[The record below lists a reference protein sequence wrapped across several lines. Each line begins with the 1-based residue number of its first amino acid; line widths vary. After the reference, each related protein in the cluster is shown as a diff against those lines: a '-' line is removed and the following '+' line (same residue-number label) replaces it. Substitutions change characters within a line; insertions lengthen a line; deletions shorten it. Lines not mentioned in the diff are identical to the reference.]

1 MDTLVVLLLV
11 RGHYRLR
18 LHDVHRGHLAS
29 YTKVLEQADVG
40 FLGHAEHKVL
50 VVIAMHGR
58 S

>member
-1 MDTLVVLLLV
+1 MDTLFVLLLV
-11 RGHYRLR
+11 RSHHRFR

-29 YTKVLEQADVG
+29 YAEVLEQADVG
-40 FLGHAEHKVL
+40 FLGHAEHQVL